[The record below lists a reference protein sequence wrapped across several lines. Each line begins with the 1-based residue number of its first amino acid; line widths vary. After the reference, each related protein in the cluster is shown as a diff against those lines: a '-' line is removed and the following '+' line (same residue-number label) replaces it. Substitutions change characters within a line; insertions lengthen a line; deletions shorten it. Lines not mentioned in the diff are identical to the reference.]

1 MQDQFIADPQT
12 LHLFFTD
19 DVYLVPEP
27 ETRVQARDA
36 EAVPGGEVPDAAA
49 ETTGAPAGLR
59 VPEAGEVVVEKV
71 REFKYLGN
79 NKRNVLILVNSQSEQ
94 VSNEKG
100 RELLRKIVKSVNLAA
115 ADFALLNYA
124 GYPET
129 DFSELAAFFNP
140 QVVFSFGVGCRQ
152 LGLPDHALYTLV
164 TEGKVKLIFSAGL
177 ELLDED
183 TQAKKILWGALK
195 QLEL

>member
-1 MQDQFIADPQT
+1 MQDQFIADPQA
-12 LHLFFTD
+12 LHLFFTE
-19 DVYLVPEP
+19 DVYLVPE
-27 ETRVQARDA
+27 TRVQTGAA
-36 EAVPGGEVPDAAA
+36 EALPADEASGAAAA
-49 ETTGAPAGLR
+49 EMTGAP
-59 VPEAGEVVVEKV
+59 VEPVTTEISETAPVKA

-140 QVVFSFGVGCRQ
+140 EIVFSFGVGCSQ
-152 LGLPDHALYTLV
+152 LGLPDHALYTVV
-164 TEGKVKLIFSAGL
+164 TEGSVRLIFSAGL
-177 ELLDED
+177 ELLDD
-183 TQAKKILWGALK
+183 DMQAKKILWGALK

>member
-1 MQDQFIADPQT
+1 MQDQFIADPQA
-12 LHLFFTD
+12 LHLFFTE
-19 DVYLVPEP
+19 DVYLVPEA
-27 ETRVQARDA
+27 RVQAGDA
-36 EAVPGGEVPDAAA
+36 EALPVDDASDTAA
-49 ETTGAPAGLR
+49 EMTGTPVEPVTPEISETVPAK
-59 VPEAGEVVVEKV
+59 A

-140 QVVFSFGVGCRQ
+140 EIVFSFGVGCNQ
-152 LGLPDHALYTLV
+152 LGLPDHALYTVV
-164 TEGKVKLIFSAGL
+164 TEGSVKLIFSAGL
-177 ELLDED
+177 EMLDD
-183 TQAKKILWGALK
+183 DMQAKKILWGALK